1 MNVDVQI
8 GRLVLH
14 GVDLRQRE
22 RAALPGAIRTEL
34 LNLLAESSGA
44 SKGTPISRPVSDL
57 HPRIPRVDA
66 IARQIAASVHS
77 GLPLRAPG
85 GRR

>member
-8 GRLVLH
+8 GRLVLD

-57 HPRIPRVDA
+57 HPSTPRIET
-66 IARQIAASVHS
+66 IARQIATAVHS
-77 GLPLRAPG
+77 ELPAHAPG

>member
-34 LNLLAESSGA
+34 LNLLAESSGGSA
-44 SKGTPISRPVSDL
+44 VPPIPPASDL
-57 HPRIPRVDA
+57 HARTPRVDA
-66 IARQIAASVHS
+66 IARQIAASVHR
-77 GLPLRAPG
+77 GLPARAPG